1 MTDAST
7 ARPSFAMRAVS
18 AVLPALRYK
27 PIMSSEARTLKNI
40 ADSESAR
47 FAVPPAAY
55 RREFWMGWEQFGP
68 LRAFVVEPRA
78 APASARS
85 LVWLHGGGYIHQFE
99 TAHWWLVASLVRELG
114 VRVIAPDYLLAP
126 VGTAARAVREVTGL
140 LEAVAARDGAASV
153 LAGDSAGGGLA
164 VAVARCMRGTP
175 AAPAHLV
182 LAAPWLD
189 VTLRHPE
196 VPELDRRDPS
206 LAALG
211 LRIAG
216 RVWAGELDPD
226 DPLVSPA
233 FAADFAGLP
242 PTSLVLGTRDLLY
255 PDTRDFAAS
264 ARTDGVDVAVFTAVD
279 GFHVF
284 LAASRLPES
293 RAARAWLK
301 QRLADYWVV

>member
-7 ARPSFAMRAVS
+7 DRPSPAMRFVS
-18 AVLPALRYK
+18 ALLPALRYK
-27 PIMSSEARTLKNI
+27 PIMSSEARTLRNI
-40 ADSESAR
+40 ADSEGGR
-47 FAVPPAAY
+47 FAAPPAAY
-55 RREFWMGWEQFGP
+55 RREFRMGWEKLGP
-68 LRAFVVEPRA
+68 LHALVVEPRS

-126 VGTAARAVREVTGL
+126 NGTGTRAVAEVASL
-140 LEAVAARDGAASV
+140 LEAVAQRDGVAPV

-164 VAVARCMRGTP
+164 VSTALGLRGTA

-196 VPELDRRDPS
+196 VPDLDTRDPS

-216 RVWAGELDPD
+216 RLWAAELDPAD
-226 DPLVSPA
+226 ALVSPA
-233 FAADFAGLP
+233 FAADYVGLP
-242 PTSLVLGTRDLLY
+242 ATSLVLGTRDLLY
-255 PDTRDFAAS
+255 PDARDFQAS
-264 ARTDGVDVAVFTAVD
+264 ARTDGVDVASFTAIE

-284 LAASRLPES
+284 FAASRLPEA
-293 RAARAWLK
+293 RAARAWLAA
-301 QRLADYWVV
+301 RLADYWVV